1 MKRLPLPVL
10 ERLASVIREI
20 GGREVQPL
28 QGNSILDLFA
38 GRTQTAYAGADEVGY
53 EFFGLKAYFAGDWKI
68 LWTPEPLGRGE
79 WELFDLNEDPA
90 EMNDLSG

>member
-38 GRTQTAYAGADEVGY
+38 GRT
-53 EFFGLKAYFAGDWKI
+53 
-68 LWTPEPLGRGE
+68 
-79 WELFDLNEDPA
+79 
-90 EMNDLSG
+90 